1 MMAPTFDELQK
12 NLGLT
17 TEYLNADQLDDL
29 KNWCRSNVSAVLEFT
44 GKPEDVYLK
53 YFEVAKA
60 YLDNFIVWKPED
72 NTKVLAEF
80 EDMNAIQRAA
90 YKGYDVFLDSLKLPT
105 ADAFNLENEYG
116 MTPLHL
122 AALKGHLN
130 TIKLLLSK
138 GAQPIYANKSGQF
151 PVYSALVMA
160 ISDTPELKKKKCE
173 IFNLL
178 IEKEDFL
185 SAVDL
190 SGETIMH
197 LMALNGFDNL
207 IKEVLKHRSQLAF
220 NCNHRSRYPIH
231 VAILNKQVNAVKE
244 LLQVEGMSEV
254 TDENNRNP
262 LHYAAM
268 YSGLPIIKE
277 CIAASKNID
286 ARDTFAR
293 TALLLAAESG
303 NLPAVQELIKN
314 KACIDVV
321 DLSGQNILH
330 LAVQS
335 QNYNLVKWILLN
347 TNIDVNSKD
356 ENDHTPLYYAVNK
369 EQQKVP
375 NSKIEQ
381 LLAGKGGTNSSA
393 NGLFQ

>member
-1 MMAPTFDELQK
+1 MAPTFNELQK
-12 NLGLT
+12 DLGLT
-17 TEYLNADQLDDL
+17 SQYLSADQLDNL
-29 KNWCRSNVSAVLEFT
+29 KKWCQSNVSTDLEYT
-44 GKPEDVYLK
+44 GEPEDVYLE
-53 YFEVAKA
+53 YFKLAES
-60 YLDNFIVWKPED
+60 YLDDFLAWKPED
-72 NTKVLAEF
+72 NTMVLSKF

-90 YKGYDVFLDSLKLPT
+90 YKGYDVFLTSLNLPT
-105 ADAFNLENEYG
+105 AHAFNLGNKYG

-138 GAQPIYANKSGQF
+138 GAKPINANKSGQF

-173 IFNLL
+173 IFHLL
-178 IEKEDFL
+178 VEKNDFL
-185 SAVDL
+185 SAVDS

-207 IKEVLKHRSQLAF
+207 IKEVLRQRSKLAF
-220 NCNHRSRYPIH
+220 DCNNFSRYPIH
-231 VAILNKQVNAVKE
+231 IAILNKQAAAVKE

-254 TDENNRNP
+254 ADENNRNP

-268 YSGLPIIKE
+268 HSGGQILKE

-286 ARDTFAR
+286 ALDTFLR

-303 NLPAVQELIKN
+303 NLTAVQELIKN
-314 KACIDVV
+314 KARIDAV
-321 DLSGQNILH
+321 DCYGQNILH

-335 QNYNLVKWILLN
+335 QNHTLVEWILLN
-347 TNIDVNSKD
+347 TDIDVNSKD
-356 ENDHTPLYYAVNK
+356 EHDHTPLYYAVNK
-369 EQQKVP
+369 EQLKAP

-381 LLAGKGGTNSSA
+381 LLAGKGGKNSSA